1 MLRNGVTGDWIGTF
15 LGHKGAIWCSR
26 ISEFGDLAV
35 TGSADF
41 TANVWNVSNGQPII
55 SVKHG
60 HIVRSADL
68 VVASGSR
75 TGRLVTGGQDK
86 LVKVWS
92 FPSGEKELE
101 WDMGSPVRSTIWISS
116 TVRLDYDI
124 SGRSIGTAIANFNSP
139 YEAEEAVRRF
149 NGRKAA
155 GVIIS
160 VELYYHNSDRRA
172 PRYDSRGGASSSH
185 RRREPQPR
193 RGNDDRDRSDAKPFR
208 RGERAPRKAKKTLEE
223 LDAEL
228 TSYMNGGSG
237 DAPDTE
243 TSNTTSHHDNNE
255 PSSND
260 HSNDNNNSSIQPN
273 NSSNFGDSNASST
286 AAESSNDQHPPAHKD
301 DDEMV
306 LD

>member
-116 TVRLDYDI
+116 TLLVVASLDGTISWWDVSSSSPTKLKELKVEMPFMQLEKKGNVLLIAAANSAYVLDSASGEITRQINLDYKISAFALNRDGTQFLTGTSEDTWVRLHDYASTDLLDTYK
-124 SGRSIGTAIANFNSP
+124 GHHGPVHSIAYSPDGAIAATGSEDGTIRLWKMVGGNYGLWSKP
-139 YEAEEAVRRF
+139 AEKEGF
-149 NGRKAA
+149 
-155 GVIIS
+155 
-160 VELYYHNSDRRA
+160 
-172 PRYDSRGGASSSH
+172 
-185 RRREPQPR
+185 
-193 RGNDDRDRSDAKPFR
+193 F
-208 RGERAPRKAKKTLEE
+208 
-223 LDAEL
+223 
-228 TSYMNGGSG
+228 
-237 DAPDTE
+237 
-243 TSNTTSHHDNNE
+243 
-255 PSSND
+255 
-260 HSNDNNNSSIQPN
+260 
-273 NSSNFGDSNASST
+273 
-286 AAESSNDQHPPAHKD
+286 
-301 DDEMV
+301 
-306 LD
+306 

>member
-1 MLRNGVTGDWIGTF
+1 MDKSLDEIIEGRQHDRRYAGGRSD
-15 LGHKGAIWCSR
+15 SR
-26 ISEFGDLAV
+26 ISKSHGRDFHTRRRPAPRITSMIKISNLHYELTEDDIYDLLSKV
-35 TGSADF
+35 GE
-41 TANVWNVSNGQPII
+41 
-55 SVKHG
+55 
-60 HIVRSADL
+60 VRS
-68 VVASGSR
+68 
-75 TGRLVTGGQDK
+75 
-86 LVKVWS
+86 
-92 FPSGEKELE
+92 
-101 WDMGSPVRSTIWISS
+101 
-116 TVRLDYDI
+116 VRLDYDI

-243 TSNTTSHHDNNE
+243 TSNSTSHHDNNE
-255 PSSND
+255 PSSNNNSND